1 MRETLY
7 ITQGTP
13 FFKELGAPEVL
24 TVPDEELDETLTP
37 DPVPIEPDSPVRA
50 MLSIAKYYGSS
61 DRFSAL
67 VDTVNG
73 VTHIALSSLETAA
86 LAAGAALY
94 SIITAPDDPTE
105 DPVLLHSGQV
115 VVIPTV

>member
-24 TVPDEELDETLTP
+24 TVPDEELDETR
-37 DPVPIEPDSPVRA
+37 EPDAPVSA

-94 SIITAPDDPTE
+94 SIFTAPDDPTE